1 MEYSIIADYREENKS
16 NKINMEYSII
26 GYFCEQYYKHN
37 VRRAINDFKLNVEDI
52 KPKIMNNIRHLL
64 TYDRQKLINKIFEDF
79 KQTLNK
85 IKTARQKQYCGYYYH
100 LNLDSDY
107 YLYDILSPLTDDE
120 TYDTDTV
127 SNIKKNWLK
136 KAKKCINELENEE
149 IEDMFEDK
157 LDKYGRL
164 KDYEEYGESPISIR
178 ETREVRYGNSKYNN
192 TDLLDFIN
200 K

>member
-1 MEYSIIADYREENKS
+1 MGYAIIACCCEEN
-16 NKINMEYSII
+16 
-26 GYFCEQYYKHN
+26 YKHN
-37 VRRAINDFKLNVEDI
+37 VRRAINDIKLNIADI

-79 KQTLNK
+79 KQSLNK
-85 IKTARQKQYCGYYYH
+85 IKTDRQKKCCGYYYH
-100 LNLDSDY
+100 LDFDSEY

-120 TYDTDTV
+120 TYDTDTIPNV
-127 SNIKKNWLK
+127 KKLWLK
-136 KAKKCINELENEE
+136 RAKKCINELENEE
-149 IEDMFEDK
+149 IEDMFEDN

>member
-52 KPKIMNNIRHLL
+52 KLKIMNNIRHLL

-85 IKTARQKQYCGYYYH
+85 IKTARQNKYCGYYYH

-120 TYDTDTV
+120 TYDTDTIPNV
-127 SNIKKNWLK
+127 KKLWLK
-136 KAKKCINELENEE
+136 RAKKCINELENEE
-149 IEDMFEDK
+149 IEDMFEEK
-157 LDKYGRL
+157 LDKYGRFE
-164 KDYEEYGESPISIR
+164 DYEEYTPIRILVR
-178 ETREVRYGNSKYNN
+178 IETYYDSSDYNN
-192 TDLLDFIN
+192 TNLLDFIN

>member
-79 KQTLNK
+79 KQSLNK
-85 IKTARQKQYCGYYYH
+85 IKTDRQKQYYYYYYQ
-100 LNLDSDY
+100 LDLDSEY
-107 YLYDILSPLTDDE
+107 YLYDILSPLTE
-120 TYDTDTV
+120 NRTYDSDSI
-127 SNIKKNWLK
+127 SNVKKEWLK
-136 KAKKCINELENEE
+136 TAKTYINDLENEE
-149 IEDMFEDK
+149 IEDMFEEK
-157 LDKYGRL
+157 LDKYGRFEY
-164 KDYEEYGESPISIR
+164 YEEYTPIRILVR
-178 ETREVRYGNSKYNN
+178 IETYYDSSTYNN
-192 TDLLDFIN
+192 TNLLDFIN

>member
-52 KPKIMNNIRHLL
+52 KLKIMNNIRHLL
-64 TYDRQKLINKIFEDF
+64 TYDRQKLNNKIFEDF

-149 IEDMFEDK
+149 IEDMFEEK
-157 LDKYGRL
+157 LDKYGRFE
-164 KDYEEYGESPISIR
+164 DYEEYTPIRILVR
-178 ETREVRYGNSKYNN
+178 IETYYDSSDYNN
-192 TDLLDFIN
+192 TNLLDFIN